1 MNRDFGIIVFD
12 SRDRKYYHAPVMP
25 GPAVD
30 HRIEDPF
37 AFARSAGRHEGRIPI
52 ATLARVQDRLAG
64 NNGSVSFVVRGGC
77 DERERPLLELEI
89 AGSLCLQCDR
99 CLGEFEFP
107 LALRTRLLL
116 AQPGVTLGGDEDPDA
131 PEWIEARRDLDVQ
144 DLIEDEIVLS
154 LPLSVRHA
162 QGKCSDEAAGSRRT
176 GAADS
181 PFTRLADLLQTSRR
195 KSQ

>member
-12 SRDRKYYHAPVMP
+12 SGGRKYYHAPVMP
-25 GPAVD
+25 GPVVD

-37 AFARSAGRHEGRIPI
+37 AFARAAGRHEGRIPL
-52 ATLARVQDRLAG
+52 AALARLQDRLAN
-64 NNGSVSFVVRGGC
+64 NNGAISFVVRGGC
-77 DERERPLLELEI
+77 DERERPMLELEI
-89 AGSLCLQCDR
+89 VGSLFLQCGR
-99 CLGEFEFP
+99 CLGELELP
-107 LALRTRLLL
+107 LAVNTRVLL
-116 AQPGVTLGGDEDPDA
+116 AQPGVALGGDADPDA
-131 PEWIEARRDLDVQ
+131 PEWIEAGRDLDVQ

-162 QGKCSDEAAGSRRT
+162 QGKCSDKAAGSKRI

-181 PFTRLADLLQTSRR
+181 PFTKLADLLQTGRR